1 MPSNNLEKEEMTLT
15 NPTPH
20 TPVGNVYTKQRYAG
34 STSEKW
40 STDAGSIS
48 EKIRTKA
55 GKASKKEKKAGKMLS
70 RLYLNSPKH
79 RVDVLKI
86 GGGKTNPTLSPHS
99 IGAAFKN
106 KTQTNVGS
114 PL

>member
-1 MPSNNLEKEEMTLT
+1 MTLT

-55 GKASKKEKKAGKMLS
+55 GKAVGHFQPPTKKREKSWRDAE
-70 RLYLNSPKH
+70 PT
-79 RVDVLKI
+79 VLEFSETP
-86 GGGKTNPTLSPHS
+86 G
-99 IGAAFKN
+99 
-106 KTQTNVGS
+106 
-114 PL
+114 